1 MSFTLSDTG
10 GLMSNGTNRRKTSQ
24 SQNVANVVSLE
35 KFTIYIISDSKLIYL
50 FIYAVSIDIH
60 FFFKHFF
67 FFKLDLKMQYC
78 FTSSRIW

>member
-60 FFFKHFF
+60 FFSNIFF
-67 FFKLDLKMQYC
+67 LN
-78 FTSSRIW
+78 